1 MDDASA
7 EGHVAALRWLRERG
21 IVLDS
26 STRALDRASMNGH
39 TETVAWWLR
48 NLAATSWWSHSG
60 LPLKYSSRT
69 VKAALNAGL
78 LSVLYQWRERERTEE
93 RRSQGDEQEVQQQ
106 HDPSSADAGA
116 GAASDNVETAIV
128 DVGEVPQIRA
138 QFLQELE
145 EWVASFPP
153 ELPFSNYRPMSPT
166 SRCTSP
172 TSPTHSPTY
181 SPTYWRSSPVEPTA
195 LVYSSVNSPTS
206 PTTYL

>member
-26 STRALDRASMNGH
+26 SARALDRASMNGH
-39 TETVAWWLR
+39 TETVAWCALR
-48 NLAATSWWSHSG
+48 HAVERRKMAALNWWFHSG
-60 LPLKYSSRT
+60 LPLKYSSHT

-93 RRSQGDEQEVQQQ
+93 RRSQGDEQVVQQQ

-128 DVGEVPQIRA
+128 ILVRVAPRQPRQPTRQPTCQPTGYPHLLSPLRRSTRLSTRQP
-138 QFLQELE
+138 LQQ
-145 EWVASFPP
+145 
-153 ELPFSNYRPMSPT
+153 PT
-166 SRCTSP
+166 SEKQESENMSFLRRFCE
-172 TSPTHSPTY
+172 
-181 SPTYWRSSPVEPTA
+181 R
-195 LVYSSVNSPTS
+195 
-206 PTTYL
+206 